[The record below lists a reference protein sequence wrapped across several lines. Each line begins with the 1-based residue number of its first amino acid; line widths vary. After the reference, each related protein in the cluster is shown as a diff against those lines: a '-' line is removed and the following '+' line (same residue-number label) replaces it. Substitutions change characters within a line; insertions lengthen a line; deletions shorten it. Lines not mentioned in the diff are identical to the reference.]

1 MKTYRA
7 KPEQVNRKWFVVDAK
22 DKVLGRLATQV
33 ANVLNGKTS
42 PDYTPNVDT
51 GDFVV
56 IINADKIKTTGRK
69 LEQKMYYRHS
79 TYPGGFKSVTLKDM
93 MIRSPEKVL
102 YKAVK
107 GMLPK
112 NKLSS
117 RKLKRLKIYVAAE
130 HPHIA
135 QKPETLEF

>member
-7 KPEQVNRKWFVVDAK
+7 KPELVNRKWYIVDAT

-33 ANVLNGKTS
+33 ANVLNGKTN

-56 IINADKIKTTGRK
+56 IINADKIVTTGRK
-69 LEQKMYYRHS
+69 MDQKMYYRH
-79 TYPGGFKSVTLKDM
+79 TNYPGGLKSRTLKEM
-93 MIRSPEKVL
+93 MNTYPERVIF
-102 YKAVK
+102 KAVK

-117 RKLKRLKIYVAAE
+117 RKLKRLKIYNSPE
-130 HPHIA
+130 HPHTA
-135 QKPETLEF
+135 QKPEKLEF

>member
-7 KPEQVNRKWFVVDAK
+7 KPELVNRKWYIVDAT

-33 ANVLNGKTS
+33 ANVLNGKTA

-56 IINADKIKTTGRK
+56 VINADKIKTTGRK

-79 TYPGGFKSVTLKDM
+79 TYPGGFKSQTLKEM
-93 MIRSPEKVL
+93 LTRSPEKVL

-112 NKLSS
+112 NRLSS
-117 RKLKRLKIYVAAE
+117 RKLKRLRIYAAPE
-130 HPHIA
+130 HPHTA
-135 QKPETLEF
+135 QKPEVMEF

>member
-7 KPEQVNRKWFVVDAK
+7 KPEQVNRKWFLVDAK
-22 DKVLGRLATQV
+22 DKILGRLATQV
-33 ANVLNGKTS
+33 ANVLNGKTT

-79 TYPGGFKSVTLKDM
+79 TYPGGFKSTTLKDM
-93 MIRSPEKVL
+93 LIRSPEKVL
-102 YKAVK
+102 YNAVK